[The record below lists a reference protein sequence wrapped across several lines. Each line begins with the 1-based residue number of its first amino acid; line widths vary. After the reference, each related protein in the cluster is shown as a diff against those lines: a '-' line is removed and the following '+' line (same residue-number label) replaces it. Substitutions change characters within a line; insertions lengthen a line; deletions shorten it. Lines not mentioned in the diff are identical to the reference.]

1 MAEHQDVVLV
11 YLPMSQVNFPAMALS
26 LFKALL
32 KNQGISS
39 VVDYAN
45 MYFYQQIG
53 KEKYTIITG
62 SHCAT
67 MLGECVFQPA
77 AFPGKSIDWD
87 GYYQY
92 ILANPPIAESRYL
105 QKEELLECQQA
116 AIDFIEETAERIM
129 SFSPK
134 IVAIGTMFQQN
145 NALFA
150 LVKALRRR
158 SSELVILVGGCNCYD
173 TAGRAL
179 IKSFPE
185 INYIFQGEAD
195 EIMAD
200 FCQSLLGGEK
210 PHGRQLPYGII
221 DKYSDLDLPVHRLTK
236 DLDKL
241 PYPDYDDYLST
252 QKQLN
257 LVFPGN
263 PALYIEGSRG
273 CWWGQKHQ
281 CTFCGLNGCGIV
293 YRQKSTQRLV
303 AEMKYL
309 LERYGI
315 KYVFFTDSILSYQHM
330 KELPRAMVEA
340 QVPSAKYFTEIK
352 SAATLEEIRALAKVG
367 FCYFQPG
374 IESLNDHVLAL
385 MHKGCRAIKQIE
397 TMKNYR
403 RCRVWFTWNLLC
415 GFPGEKNEDYEAMV
429 EILPLI
435 SHLEAPKAFF
445 NIAYHKSSIYERN
458 RDEYGLQLEPL
469 HTYQYVYSLGQDFIN
484 DVAYVYQ
491 QVDAEARYLEEDVA
505 RRGPAYAK
513 LADMVRKWEESV
525 VNPDRL
531 DMSCRPD
538 GTIEIMDFRP
548 CSTKMFHTL
557 QGLTAEV
564 YRQTE
569 QVIEGSK
576 LLGKLQNMGYEAE
589 DIAKSIEAL
598 LSDRLLLQIGRE
610 YLALAIEEED

>member
-1 MAEHQDVVLV
+1 
-11 YLPMSQVNFPAMALS
+11 
-26 LFKALL
+26 
-32 KNQGISS
+32 
-39 VVDYAN
+39 
-45 MYFYQQIG
+45 
-53 KEKYTIITG
+53 
-62 SHCAT
+62 
-67 MLGECVFQPA
+67 
-77 AFPGKSIDWD
+77 
-87 GYYQY
+87 
-92 ILANPPIAESRYL
+92 
-105 QKEELLECQQA
+105 
-116 AIDFIEETAERIM
+116 
-129 SFSPK
+129 
-134 IVAIGTMFQQN
+134 
-145 NALFA
+145 
-150 LVKALRRR
+150 
-158 SSELVILVGGCNCYD
+158 
-173 TAGRAL
+173 
-179 IKSFPE
+179 
-185 INYIFQGEAD
+185 
-195 EIMAD
+195 
-200 FCQSLLGGEK
+200 
-210 PHGRQLPYGII
+210 
-221 DKYSDLDLPVHRLTK
+221 
-236 DLDKL
+236 
-241 PYPDYDDYLST
+241 
-252 QKQLN
+252 
-257 LVFPGN
+257 
-263 PALYIEGSRG
+263 
-273 CWWGQKHQ
+273 
-281 CTFCGLNGCGIV
+281 
-293 YRQKSTQRLV
+293 
-303 AEMKYL
+303 MKYL

-458 RDEYGLQLEPL
+458 RAEYGLQLEPL